1 MLLASLHWTED
12 FLISFSFDQRTSQN
26 NTKLTLRCVEQLNAF
41 RSGSR
46 PSQMMSVGSDKIC
59 AEGQKEQL
67 GRASKAC
74 GLDSAPHLTKEKE

>member
-1 MLLASLHWTED
+1 MSLASFHWTED

-46 PSQMMSVGSDKIC
+46 
-59 AEGQKEQL
+59 A
-67 GRASKAC
+67 R
-74 GLDSAPHLTKEKE
+74 